1 MKTDEL
7 PEELEELKL
16 RLQLELDGVLNG
28 GTNYSFQPSLIGT
41 IIKEWYAEYA
51 DDYEKA
57 IMSVDSD
64 APSIN
69 VKTNPTSVSYTH
81 LTLPTKA

>member
-28 GTNYSFQPSLIGT
+28 GTNYSFQPRLIGT

-69 VKTNPTSVSYTH
+69 VKTDPTFWALQNIS
-81 LTLPTKA
+81 

>member
-7 PEELEELKL
+7 AEELEELKL

-28 GTNYSFQPSLIGT
+28 VTNYSFQPSLIGT
-41 IIKEWYAEYA
+41 IIEEWYKEYA

-57 IMSVDSD
+57 IMSVDSH

-69 VKTNPTSVSYTH
+69 VKTDPTFWALQNIS
-81 LTLPTKA
+81 

>member
-57 IMSVDSD
+57 IMSVDSH
-64 APSIN
+64 APAIN
-69 VKTNPTSVSYTH
+69 VNTDPTFWALQNIS
-81 LTLPTKA
+81 

>member
-28 GTNYSFQPSLIGT
+28 VTNYSFQPSLIGT
-41 IIKEWYAEYA
+41 NIKEW
-51 DDYEKA
+51 
-57 IMSVDSD
+57 
-64 APSIN
+64 
-69 VKTNPTSVSYTH
+69 
-81 LTLPTKA
+81 

>member
-41 IIKEWYAEYA
+41 IIEEWYKEYA

-57 IMSVDSD
+57 IMSVDSH

-69 VKTNPTSVSYTH
+69 VKTDPTFWALQNIS
-81 LTLPTKA
+81 

>member
-28 GTNYSFQPSLIGT
+28 GTSYSFQPSLIGT
-41 IIKEWYAEYA
+41 IIKEWYKEYA

-69 VKTNPTSVSYTH
+69 VKTDPPFWALQNIS
-81 LTLPTKA
+81 

>member
-7 PEELEELKL
+7 PEELEELIL

-57 IMSVDSD
+57 IMSVDSH

-69 VKTNPTSVSYTH
+69 VKTDPTFWALQNIS
-81 LTLPTKA
+81 

>member
-41 IIKEWYAEYA
+41 IIKEWYTEYA

-57 IMSVDSD
+57 IMSVDSH

-69 VKTNPTSVSYTH
+69 VKTDPTFWALQNIS
-81 LTLPTKA
+81 

>member
-1 MKTDEL
+1 MIDL

-41 IIKEWYAEYA
+41 IIKEWYKEYA

-57 IMSVDSD
+57 IMSVDSH

-69 VKTNPTSVSYTH
+69 VKTDPTFWALQNIS
-81 LTLPTKA
+81 

>member
-28 GTNYSFQPSLIGT
+28 GTSYSFQPSLIGT
-41 IIKEWYAEYA
+41 IIKEWYKEYA

-57 IMSVDSD
+57 IMSVDSH

-69 VKTNPTSVSYTH
+69 VKTDPTFWALQNIS
-81 LTLPTKA
+81 

>member
-1 MKTDEL
+1 MIDL

-41 IIKEWYAEYA
+41 IIEEWYKEYA

-57 IMSVDSD
+57 IMSVDSH

-69 VKTNPTSVSYTH
+69 VKTNPTFWALQNIS
-81 LTLPTKA
+81 

>member
-28 GTNYSFQPSLIGT
+28 GPTYSFHPCLIGT
-41 IIKEWYAEYA
+41 IIK
-51 DDYEKA
+51 
-57 IMSVDSD
+57 
-64 APSIN
+64 
-69 VKTNPTSVSYTH
+69 
-81 LTLPTKA
+81 

>member
-28 GTNYSFQPSLIGT
+28 GPNYSFQPSLIGT
-41 IIKEWYAEYA
+41 IIEEWYKEYA

-57 IMSVDSD
+57 IMSVDSQ

-69 VKTNPTSVSYTH
+69 VKTDPTFWALQNIS
-81 LTLPTKA
+81 

>member
-41 IIKEWYAEYA
+41 IIEEWYKEYA

-57 IMSVDSD
+57 IMSVDYD

-69 VKTNPTSVSYTH
+69 VKTDPTFWALQNIS
-81 LTLPTKA
+81 

>member
-1 MKTDEL
+1 MIDL

-28 GTNYSFQPSLIGT
+28 GTSYSFQPSLIGT
-41 IIKEWYAEYA
+41 IIEEWYKEYA
-51 DDYEKA
+51 DDYEKT
-57 IMSVDSD
+57 IMSVDSH

-69 VKTNPTSVSYTH
+69 VKTDPTFWALQNIS
-81 LTLPTKA
+81 

>member
-28 GTNYSFQPSLIGT
+28 GTT
-41 IIKEWYAEYA
+41 
-51 DDYEKA
+51 
-57 IMSVDSD
+57 
-64 APSIN
+64 
-69 VKTNPTSVSYTH
+69 
-81 LTLPTKA
+81 TLFSPV

>member
-41 IIKEWYAEYA
+41 IIKEWYKEYA
-51 DDYEKA
+51 DHYEKA
-57 IMSVDSD
+57 IMIVDSH

-69 VKTNPTSVSYTH
+69 VKTDPTFWALQNIS
-81 LTLPTKA
+81 

>member
-1 MKTDEL
+1 MSGHTREWDRFNEKSPIRKETLTSNME
-7 PEELEELKL
+7 
-16 RLQLELDGVLNG
+16 VLNG

-41 IIKEWYAEYA
+41 IIEEWYKEYA

-69 VKTNPTSVSYTH
+69 VKTDPTFWALQNIS
-81 LTLPTKA
+81 

>member
-57 IMSVDSD
+57 IMSVDYH

-69 VKTNPTSVSYTH
+69 VKTDPTFWALQNIS
-81 LTLPTKA
+81 

>member
-1 MKTDEL
+1 MIDL

-41 IIKEWYAEYA
+41 IIKEWYKEYA
-51 DDYEKA
+51 DHSEKA
-57 IMSVDSD
+57 IMSVDSH

-69 VKTNPTSVSYTH
+69 VKTDPTFWALQNIS
-81 LTLPTKA
+81 

>member
-51 DDYEKA
+51 DAYEKA
-57 IMSVDSD
+57 NMSVDSH

-69 VKTNPTSVSYTH
+69 VKTDPTFWALQNIS
-81 LTLPTKA
+81 

>member
-28 GTNYSFQPSLIGT
+28 GTNYSFHPSLIGT
-41 IIKEWYAEYA
+41 IIEEWYKEYA
-51 DDYEKA
+51 GDYEKA

-69 VKTNPTSVSYTH
+69 VKTDPTFWALQNIS
-81 LTLPTKA
+81 

>member
-7 PEELEELKL
+7 PEELEELKV
-16 RLQLELDGVLNG
+16 RLQLELDGVLYG

-41 IIKEWYAEYA
+41 FIKEWYAEYA
-51 DDYEKA
+51 DDYENA
-57 IMSVDSD
+57 IMSVDSH

-69 VKTNPTSVSYTH
+69 VKTDPTFWALQNIS
-81 LTLPTKA
+81 

>member
-28 GTNYSFQPSLIGT
+28 GTSYSFQPSLIEIGR
-41 IIKEWYAEYA
+41 AH
-51 DDYEKA
+51 
-57 IMSVDSD
+57 V
-64 APSIN
+64 
-69 VKTNPTSVSYTH
+69 
-81 LTLPTKA
+81 

>member
-41 IIKEWYAEYA
+41 IIEEWYKEYA

-57 IMSVDSD
+57 IMSVDSH

-69 VKTNPTSVSYTH
+69 VKTNPTFWALQNIS
-81 LTLPTKA
+81 